1 MTDPIDI
8 PGFADVE
15 AAAARINGIV
25 RETPLLE
32 SEELNARVG
41 GRVFLKVEALQRTGS
56 FKYRGATNRL
66 ALIPDHERAN
76 GVVAFSSGNH
86 AQGVA
91 AAAQRLGL
99 AATIVMPADAP
110 QAKIAGTKYF
120 GAEIVPY
127 DRVTGDREAIAAGIC
142 AQKGA
147 TLIKPFD
154 DAAIVAGQ
162 GTAGLEMARAA
173 AVRGVK
179 LDEVFVPCG
188 GGGLVS
194 GIALAF
200 SGVSATTKITAV
212 EADDYDGMGRSLA
225 VGMRVAAPAQAPSMA
240 DALLSPMPGAI
251 PFALALRCGIG
262 ARSVNDDLLAAA
274 VSFAFRQLKLV
285 VEPGGAAALAL
296 VLGGAVD
303 TKDRCIG
310 IVLSGG
316 NGDPQTIAACCARA
330 LNP

>member
-1 MTDPIDI
+1 MQ
-8 PGFADVE
+8 
-15 AAAARINGIV
+15 AAARRIAGIV
-25 RETPLLE
+25 QETPLLE

-41 GRVFLKVEALQRTGS
+41 GRIFLKAESLQRTGS

-66 ALIPDHERAN
+66 ALIPEHERAS

-91 AAAQRLGL
+91 AAAARLGI
-99 AATIVMPADAP
+99 AAIIVMPADAP
-110 QAKIAGTKYF
+110 EAKIAGTKHF
-120 GAEIVPY
+120 GAQVMTY
-127 DRVTGDREAIAAGIC
+127 DRATGDREAIAAEIC
-142 AQKGA
+142 ARNGA

-154 DAAIVAGQ
+154 DGAIVAGQ

-173 AVRGVK
+173 AARGIT

-200 SGVSATTKITAV
+200 SGISAATKITAV
-212 EADDYDGMGRSLA
+212 EAEDYDGMGRSLA
-225 VGMRVAAPAQAPSMA
+225 AGARIAAPARASSMA
-240 DALLSPMPGAI
+240 DSLLAPMPGAI
-251 PFALALRCGIG
+251 PFAVAMRCGIG
-262 ARSVNDDLLAAA
+262 ARTVNDDLLATA

-296 VLGGAVD
+296 VLSGAVH
-303 TKDRCIG
+303 TTNRAIG

-316 NGDPQTIAACCARA
+316 NGDPQRIAACCARA
-330 LNP
+330 PKP